1 MTDDELRELL
11 GDHDAVAAGP
21 LSAARQVANIC
32 NNDPGS
38 PKAREMVIR
47 ALEQR
52 VAFSNVAGMLDI
64 LAQQVGLFPYA
75 QTEKL
80 GFLDHLAH
88 EAHAPL
94 NLKINGNRVIFHSE
108 QAEVYRALMDGQSVV
123 LSAPTSFGK
132 SLIIDALIASGRYLN
147 VVIIVP
153 TIALIDETRRRLGRF
168 RDSHKIITHP
178 DQPAGDANIF
188 VLTQERGI
196 DLEPPAE
203 IDLLVIDE
211 FYKLDARSPAEND
224 RAAAL
229 NHVFYKLKKN
239 AKQIYL
245 LGPHINEIPE
255 GFGERFTCIFKRTNF
270 NTVVSQ
276 VHRLSREP
284 DRETAFL
291 KLCEGLDGQS
301 LVYCKSPKQANTIMR
316 YLAAAAAMQPD
327 GILQEVSRWVADTY
341 HHEWTLCQALERGIG
356 LHHGRI
362 PRALAQLMVA
372 LFNEGHLRYLICT
385 SSLIEGVNTSAKN
398 VVIYESKIG
407 NPRLDYFTFRN
418 IQGRAGRMRQHFI
431 GNVYTFDDAP
441 DAELDFVD
449 VPVYSQNDDV
459 SLGLLMQIDEGDL
472 KPISAQ
478 RVAEVENQDVL
489 SVGVIR
495 KNAHIEPEDQIAL
508 ARVLTEDR
516 QRVQP
521 LLAWH
526 GPYPTWEQLAAT
538 CDVLFKYLIKAPRQG
553 VFSGKQLAFRLNQMR
568 QSDSTSDFIRVVL
581 ENERNI
587 DTADDAVESAMEFTR
602 NWAGFTFPRYLS
614 ALNLIQQEIF
624 PRFGLASGD
633 YSAYAAEVEHLF
645 LPAELPQLDE
655 YGLPVEVGRKV
666 QQGLELGIGLD
677 GALVSLQ
684 KLDLAAFELSP
695 FECGLIERCRKDL

>member
-1 MTDDELRELL
+1 MTDEELRELL
-11 GDHDAVAAGP
+11 GDFDTVAADP
-21 LSAARQVANIC
+21 LSAARHVAIIC
-32 NNDPGS
+32 NKDPDS
-38 PKAREMVIR
+38 PVAREMVIR

-52 VAFSNVAGMLDI
+52 DAFNNAAGMLDV

-75 QTEKL
+75 ETEGL

-94 NLKINGNRVIFHSE
+94 NLQIKGERVIFHSE

-132 SLIIDALIASGRYLN
+132 SLVIDALIASGRYPN
-147 VVIIVP
+147 IVIIVP

-168 RDSHKIITHP
+168 RDTHKIITHP

-196 DLEPPAE
+196 DLVPPAE

-211 FYKLDARSPAEND
+211 FYKLDARSSAEND

-229 NHVFYKLKKN
+229 NHVFYKLRKN

-255 GFGERFTCIFKRTNF
+255 GFGERFTCIFKRTDF

-276 VHRLSREP
+276 VHRLSTKP

-291 KLCEGLDGQS
+291 KLCEGLDDQS
-301 LVYCKSPKQANTIMR
+301 LVYCKSPRQANTIMR
-316 YLAAAAAMQPD
+316 SLVGNTSVQPD
-327 GILQEVSRWVADTY
+327 GIMKEVSEWVADTY
-341 HHEWTLCQALERGIG
+341 HPDWTLCQALERGIG

-407 NPRLDYFTFRN
+407 IPRLDYFTFRN

-431 GNVYTFDDAP
+431 GDVYTFDDAP
-441 DAELDFVD
+441 SAELDFVD
-449 VPVYSQNDDV
+449 IPVYSQNDDV

-472 KPISAQ
+472 KPASAE
-478 RVAEVENQDVL
+478 RVSEVENQDAL
-489 SVGVIR
+489 SVVTIR
-495 KNAHIEPEDQIAL
+495 RNAHIEPTDQIAL
-508 ARVLTEDR
+508 ARVLMEDTLR
-516 QRVQP
+516 LQP

-526 GPYPTWEQLAAT
+526 GPFPKWGQLVAT
-538 CDVLFKYLIKAPRQG
+538 CDVIFKHLIKNPRQG

-568 QSDSTSDFIRVVL
+568 HAGSTSEFIRVVL
-581 ENERNI
+581 ENERKI
-587 DTADDAVESAMEFTR
+587 DTADEAVESAMEFTR

-614 ALNLIQQEIF
+614 ALNLIQQEVF
-624 PRFGLASGD
+624 SRLGLKAGD

-645 LPAELPQLDE
+645 LPVELPQLDE
-655 YGLPVEVGRKV
+655 YGLPIEVGRKV
-666 QQGLELGIGLD
+666 QDGLNLGEGLD
-677 GALVSLQ
+677 NALVSLQ
-684 KLDLAAFELSP
+684 KLNLLDFDLSP
-695 FECGLIERCRKDL
+695 FECELVERCRTDI

>member
-11 GDHDAVAAGP
+11 GDYDAVAADP

-32 NNDPGS
+32 NNDPDS
-38 PKAREMVIR
+38 PVAREMVIR

-52 VAFSNVAGMLDI
+52 DAFNNAAGMLDV

-75 QTEKL
+75 ETEEL

-94 NLKINGNRVIFHSE
+94 NLKINGERVIFHSE

-132 SLIIDALIASGRYLN
+132 SLVIDALIASDRYPN
-147 VVIIVP
+147 IVIIVP

-188 VLTQERGI
+188 ILTQERGI
-196 DLEPPAE
+196 DLVPPAE

-229 NHVFYKLKKN
+229 NHVFYKLRKN

-255 GFGERFTCIFKRTNF
+255 GFGERFTCIFKRTDF

-276 VHRLSREP
+276 VHRLSSEP
-284 DRETAFL
+284 NRETAFL
-291 KLCEGLDGQS
+291 ELCEGLEDQS
-301 LVYCKSPKQANTIMR
+301 LVYCKSPKQANTVMR
-316 YLAAAAAMQPD
+316 SLVGATAVQPD
-327 GILQEVSRWVADTY
+327 GIMREVSEWVADTY
-341 HHEWTLCQALERGIG
+341 HPEWTLCQALERGIG

-372 LFNEGHLRYLICT
+372 LFNEGHIRYLICT

-431 GNVYTFDDAP
+431 GDVYTFDDAP
-441 DAELDFVD
+441 GAELDFVD

-472 KPISAQ
+472 KPGSAK
-478 RVAEVENQDVL
+478 RVAEMENQDTL

-495 KNAHIEPEDQIAL
+495 RNAHIEPEDQIAL
-508 ARVLTEDR
+508 ARELIDNR
-516 QRVQP
+516 QRLQP
-521 LLAWH
+521 LLSWH
-526 GPYPTWEQLAAT
+526 GPFPEWNQLLAT
-538 CDVLFKYLIKAPRQG
+538 CELMFQYFIKRPRQG
-553 VFSGKQLAFRLNQMR
+553 VFTGRQLAFRLRQMR
-568 QSDSTSDFIRVVL
+568 NAGSASDFIRVVL
-581 ENERNI
+581 ENGRDG
-587 DTADDAVESAMEFTR
+587 DTPDDAVESAMEFTR

-624 PRFGLASGD
+624 PRFGLGAGE
-633 YSAYAAEVEHLF
+633 YSVYAAEVEHLF

-655 YGLPVEVGRKV
+655 YGLPIEVGRKI
-666 QQGLELGIGLD
+666 QDGLVLGEGLD
-677 GALVSLQ
+677 GALSSMM
-684 KLDLAAFELSP
+684 KLDAAAFQLSP
-695 FECGLIERCRKDL
+695 FEQGLLERCRKDL